1 MNQLE
6 IPLLIAQAQTSQ
18 PVDPLINRSDQH
30 LIYLGVGGIIIML
43 VLIVG
48 LLSRRV
54 ATAIMVA
61 LVLSAV
67 LIILLTVA

>member
-6 IPLLIAQAQTSQ
+6 IALLIAQAQTTQ
-18 PVDPLINRSDQH
+18 PVDPLINRSGQH
-30 LIYLGVGGIIIML
+30 LIYLGVGGIAIML
-43 VLIVG
+43 ILIVG

-54 ATAIMVA
+54 ATAIMVG